1 MVLTAVALGAF
12 AAQLLIQRPLED
24 RQMTDVVAAKQIIRG
39 IIGLEVSHHRLFDV
53 LGEERL
59 VTVEETIRLPLFAE
73 LQDSFTHR
81 VHGVGGQHIVVV
93 SEGKIFARR
102 QRLGGVGVGG
112 DALIFDLFVY
122 DSLIFLLI
130 FPYNALHLGVG
141 VVGSVRE
148 AELTIGGGLV
158 HKGAQK
164 FPQVIFGR
172 IIQRGQDGDGGQA
185 AVLSGL
191 ADHFGGLSFQH
202 LFAGQIA
209 RPLAEETAAD
219 KARAPLYHRGQ
230 ALVFRELDGIA
241 HQLFGAFESYIHI
254 QSLCLAPLHSLV
266 GVADSLGVAVHLE
279 VAVAQPCHLA
289 AHTLDLLDGVG
300 H

>member
-24 RQMTDVVAAKQIIRG
+24 CQMTDVVAAEQIIRG

-59 VTVEETIRLPLFAE
+59 VTIEETIRLTLFAE
-73 LQDSFTHR
+73 LQDSLTHR

-93 SEGKIFARR
+93 GEGEIFARR

-122 DSLIFLLI
+122 DALIFLLI
-130 FPYNALHLGVG
+130 FPYDTLHIGVG

-164 FPQVIFGR
+164 FSQVIFGR
-172 IIQRGQDGDGGQA
+172 IIQRG
-185 AVLSGL
+185 
-191 ADHFGGLSFQH
+191 
-202 LFAGQIA
+202 
-209 RPLAEETAAD
+209 
-219 KARAPLYHRGQ
+219 
-230 ALVFRELDGIA
+230 
-241 HQLFGAFESYIHI
+241 
-254 QSLCLAPLHSLV
+254 
-266 GVADSLGVAVHLE
+266 
-279 VAVAQPCHLA
+279 
-289 AHTLDLLDGVG
+289 
-300 H
+300 